1 MLLLSFLIKKLI
13 LSLPLLCAGAGG
25 GGLLLEMAGLN
36 QLPPNPCC
44 GAAGLGLHLRGVGA
58 GAGDITT
65 NFSFVPS
72 PPSIARM
79 DGRAGLICPF
89 WQRTMQEL
97 HRNSIFPVFSCSK
110 PALILLLVQMLLRN

>member
-13 LSLPLLCAGAGG
+13 LSLPLLCAGARG

-44 GAAGLGLHLRGVGA
+44 GAADLVLHLRGVGA

-65 NFSFVPS
+65 NFSFVP
-72 PPSIARM
+72 PSSQHHPH
-79 DGRAGLICPF
+79 GWKSRAHL
-89 WQRTMQEL
+89 
-97 HRNSIFPVFSCSK
+97 SILAEDDTGATQK
-110 PALILLLVQMLLRN
+110 